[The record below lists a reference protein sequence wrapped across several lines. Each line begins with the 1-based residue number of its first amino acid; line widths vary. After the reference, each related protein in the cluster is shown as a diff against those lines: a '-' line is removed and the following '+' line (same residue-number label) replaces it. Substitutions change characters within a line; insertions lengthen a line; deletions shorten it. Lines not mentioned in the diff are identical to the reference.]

1 MQIFLK
7 QDNRHHKRKIIVL
20 TILKFMMG
28 NSLEVQWL
36 GLHAFSV
43 VAWVQSLVRKVRRYK
58 LHSVAKKIIIIK

>member
-7 QDNRHHKRKIIVL
+7 QDNRHPKRKIIVL

-36 GLHAFSV
+36 GLDSRSSGLILGQGSKIPQA
-43 VAWVQSLVRKVRRYK
+43 
-58 LHSVAKKIIIIK
+58 AKCS